1 MDKALR
7 KLVGEFLSVQF
18 ARFLFSAL
26 AAAAVNF
33 VSRLL
38 LDPFVGYS
46 YAIVLAYI
54 IGTVFAFFMYQRKV
68 FGQGIRPLWQEIA
81 LFVFVTL
88 AAIAQTLIVSVV
100 LADHLFPAI
109 HWNWHPKEIAHVI
122 GMGVPMFSSFLGHKY
137 LTFSHHTLPDEP
149 AL

>member
-18 ARFLFSAL
+18 ARFFFSAL

-54 IGTVFAFFMYQRKV
+54 IGTVFAFLCISARCLGRAFVRYGKKL
-68 FGQGIRPLWQEIA
+68 PC
-81 LFVFVTL
+81 LFFVTL

-122 GMGVPMFSSFLGHKY
+122 GMGVPMFSSFLG
-137 LTFSHHTLPDEP
+137 TNT
-149 AL
+149 

>member
-1 MDKALR
+1 MNRALQ
-7 KLVGEFLSVQF
+7 KLLAEFLSRQF
-18 ARFLFSAL
+18 LRFFFSAL

-33 VSRLL
+33 AARLL
-38 LDPFVGYS
+38 LDPYVGYS
-46 YAIVLAYI
+46 YAIVIAYI
-54 IGTVFAFFMYQRKV
+54 IGTVFAFFMYQHKV

-100 LADHLFPAI
+100 LADHLFLAI
-109 HWNWHPKEIAHVI
+109 DWSWYPKEVAHIV

-149 AL
+149 VL

>member
-7 KLVGEFLSVQF
+7 RLVDEFFSEQF
-18 ARFLFSAL
+18 LRFFFSAL

-33 VSRLL
+33 IVRLL

-54 IGTVFAFFMYQRKV
+54 AGTIFAFYMYQHKV
-68 FGQGIRPLWQEIA
+68 FGDGVRPLWQEIA
-81 LFVFVTL
+81 LFIFVTL

-100 LADHLFPAI
+100 LADHLFPAVQ
-109 HWNWHPKEIAHVI
+109 WSWYPKEVAHVI

-137 LTFSHHTLPDEP
+137 LTFSRKVLPD
-149 AL
+149 